1 MICCMSSSS
10 PLTPAPAELEAR
22 AVAAER
28 MGRLGDALAA
38 WREVLAVDPNHLRAL
53 TVIGADAQRRGQLA
67 QAREALTRAAIQ
79 AKDDP
84 TPWISLAQLCR
95 QVQDLDGE
103 QHALTKALSIDPHD
117 LLALLLRGQLLERQ
131 GQRHQAAR
139 AFAAAIAVA
148 PPVDRLRPDLRP
160 ALAHA
165 VAVRTAYDK
174 EFSRYLDAALDKA
187 RQGLDGVELSRFDL
201 SVDIMLGR
209 KKRYDSQPS
218 QYLVPHL
225 APVEFFDR
233 KLFPWLREIE
243 AGTDVVRGEFLDV
256 LRADEG
262 FAPYLTYSA
271 DQPVNQFA
279 ELNNSPRWSAYHL
292 IKDGKIAA
300 DAAAK
305 CPRTLSLLTRAPQP
319 DQPGRTPV
327 ALFSLLKPGTRIPPH
342 TGVSNARLLVHLP
355 LIIPPG
361 CGFRVGNQVR
371 EWLPG
376 QALVFDD
383 TIEHEAWNDSDQLR
397 VVMIFDIWHPALSEA
412 ERSMITAM
420 SIALNEFA
428 GMPEDYGA

>member
-1 MICCMSSSS
+1 MSSSS
-10 PLTPAPAELEAR
+10 SSLTTATAELETR
-22 AVAAER
+22 ALTAER
-28 MGRLGDALAA
+28 LGRFEEALAA
-38 WREVLAVDPNHLRAL
+38 WRQLLVVDPDHLRAL

-67 QAREALTRAAIQ
+67 QAREVLTRAASQ

-84 TPWISLAQLCR
+84 TPWITLAQVCR
-95 QVQDLDGE
+95 QLRDDGGE
-103 QHALTKALSIDPHD
+103 QHALTKALSIDPQD

-131 GQRHQAAR
+131 GHRHQAAR
-139 AFAAAIAVA
+139 SFAAAMAVA

-165 VAVRTAYDK
+165 AAVRTAYDK
-174 EFSRYLDAALDKA
+174 EFSQHLDAALDRA
-187 RQGLDGVELSRFDL
+187 RQGLDGADLSRFSL

-209 KKRYDSQPS
+209 KKRYESQPS

-225 APVEFFDR
+225 PPVEFFDR
-233 KLFPWLREIE
+233 GLFPWLGSIE
-243 AGTDVVRGEFLDV
+243 AETDVVRTEFLEV

-292 IKDGKIAA
+292 IKDGKAVA

-305 CPRTLSLLTRAPQP
+305 CPRTLSLLAQAPQP

-327 ALFSLLKPGTRIPPH
+327 ALFSLLKPRTRIPSH

-371 EWLPG
+371 EWVPG

-397 VVMIFDIWHPALSEA
+397 VIMIFDIWHPALSEA

-420 SIALNEFA
+420 SVALNEFV
-428 GMPEDYGA
+428 GMPEGYGA